1 MAQLQLSV
9 QNLRKRFGGNRV
21 FNDITLTH
29 KGGVMG
35 IAGANGSGK
44 STLLQCFARLVR
56 PTSGQVEWYKK
67 EQQIDVQK
75 ITNHLGYAA
84 PYINLY
90 EELSCSENLEFLL
103 QLRNTTDVPAAVQ
116 AALAR
121 TEIQNLGDQLFGK
134 LSTGQ
139 QQRMR
144 LAAAI
149 VHQPKVLFLDEPGS
163 NLDEK
168 GRMLIESLVAEFKE
182 VDKLVIIASN
192 NPDELALC
200 NRVYSVEEE
209 RFLK

>member
-1 MAQLQLSV
+1 M
-9 QNLRKRFGGNRV
+9 

-182 VDKLVIIASN
+182 ADKLVIIASN

>member
-44 STLLQCFARLVR
+44 STLLQCFAGLIR

-67 EQQIDVQK
+67 EQQIDLQK
-75 ITNHLGYAA
+75 ITKHLGYAA

-182 VDKLVIIASN
+182 ADKLVIIASN

>member
-1 MAQLQLSV
+1 LAQLQLSV

-103 QLRNTTDVPAAVQ
+103 QLRNTTDVQ

>member
-1 MAQLQLSV
+1 
-9 QNLRKRFGGNRV
+9 
-21 FNDITLTH
+21 
-29 KGGVMG
+29 
-35 IAGANGSGK
+35 
-44 STLLQCFARLVR
+44 
-56 PTSGQVEWYKK
+56 
-67 EQQIDVQK
+67 
-75 ITNHLGYAA
+75 
-84 PYINLY
+84 
-90 EELSCSENLEFLL
+90 
-103 QLRNTTDVPAAVQ
+103 
-116 AALAR
+116 
-121 TEIQNLGDQLFGK
+121 
-134 LSTGQ
+134 
-139 QQRMR
+139 MR

>member
-1 MAQLQLSV
+1 LAQLQLSV

-182 VDKLVIIASN
+182 ADKLVIIASN

>member
-1 MAQLQLSV
+1 LAQLQLSA

-182 VDKLVIIASN
+182 ADKLVIIASN

>member
-182 VDKLVIIASN
+182 ADKLVIIASN

>member
-1 MAQLQLSV
+1 LAQLQLSV

>member
-1 MAQLQLSV
+1 MAEIKLNV
-9 QNLRKRFGGNRV
+9 KNLGKHFGSNRV
-21 FNDITLTH
+21 FRDISFSHTN
-29 KGGVMG
+29 GVLG
-35 IAGANGSGK
+35 IAGSNGSGK
-44 STLLQCFARLVR
+44 STLLQCLTRLSR
-56 PTSGQVEWYKK
+56 PTSGIIKWQKNEQNVDDHNIKK
-67 EQQIDVQK
+67 L
-75 ITNHLGYAA
+75 LGYAA

-90 EELSCSENLEFLL
+90 EELSGRENLEFLL
-103 QLRNTTDVPAAVQ
+103 KLRNAANLSAATEKALSKTDMLDIANQP
-116 AALAR
+116 
-121 TEIQNLGDQLFGK
+121 FGK

-149 VHQPKVLFLDEPGS
+149 VHQPEILLLDEPGS
-163 NLDEK
+163 NLDEN

-182 VDKLVIIASN
+182 ADKLGIIASN